1 MLTCNRHNFLVASRV
16 SGDVHKSSLNFRKGS
31 EKIEKLMEQVAQVV
45 HEEDVIGLIAD
56 LVAIPSHPPNSGQ
69 EKEIAHYIQ
78 RFFKSEGIESRVI
91 HVEDDR
97 YNVTAVLRGTVGAK
111 RLLLTG
117 HMDTVPVYDME
128 NPYKVSQRSGK
139 LYGRGTVDMKGPLA
153 CMMMAMAAL
162 KRLKVPLEEDVWFA
176 GVIDEEE
183 KSLGT
188 IALIEAGLKVDAAI
202 VGEPTDLEIC
212 MAHRGLEW
220 LEFEI
225 VGKTVHGG
233 RQSEGINAIQKA
245 TQFITLLEERMKSS
259 LSERIHPVAGSSTMN
274 LGTINGGTQPS
285 TVAGRCVLTVD
296 RRWIPGESYENV
308 LKEYQDVITELS
320 QKDPKFKCHMRVMES
335 SVMKPGYVHEAME
348 IDPDSEI
355 IKSLTDA
362 IQAVSG
368 TTPNRTYFPAWSDA
382 GLLSTYANI
391 PTIVFAPG
399 QLESAHSKD
408 EFISVNQLMPAVK
421 AYALTAALYCKVKG
435 DDA

>member
-1 MLTCNRHNFLVASRV
+1 
-16 SGDVHKSSLNFRKGS
+16 
-31 EKIEKLMEQVAQVV
+31 
-45 HEEDVIGLIAD
+45 
-56 LVAIPSHPPNSGQ
+56 
-69 EKEIAHYIQ
+69 
-78 RFFKSEGIESRVI
+78 
-91 HVEDDR
+91 
-97 YNVTAVLRGTVGAK
+97 
-111 RLLLTG
+111 
-117 HMDTVPVYDME
+117 MDTVPVYDME
-128 NPYKVSQRSGK
+128 NPYEVSNVSGK

-153 CMMMAMAAL
+153 CMMMAMVAL
-162 KRLKVPLEEDVWFA
+162 KRLKVPLQEDVWFA

-188 IALIEAGLKVDAAI
+188 IALIEEGFKVDAAI

-233 RQSEGINAIQKA
+233 RQREGINAIQKA
-245 TQFITLLEERMKSS
+245 AQFITMLEDRMAGR
-259 LSERIHPVAGSSTMN
+259 LAQRIHPVAGSSTMN
-274 LGTINGGTQPS
+274 LGTISGGTQPS
-285 TVAGRCVLTVD
+285 TVAGSCVLTVD
-296 RRWIPGESYENV
+296 RRWIPGESYEDV

-320 QKDPKFKCHMRVMES
+320 KKDPEFKCHMRVMEN

-355 IKSLTDA
+355 VQSLTEA
-362 IQAVSG
+362 VQMVSG
-368 TTPNRTYFPAWSDA
+368 ARPNKTYFPAWSDA